1 MGVVHGLR
9 SFVPRMLAQK
19 EESYIVNTA
28 SAAGLLAPAGS
39 GVYAASKHA
48 VVAITECLHHELRG
62 QNAPIGVSV
71 LCPAFVDTG
80 ISNSER
86 NRPAEL
92 ADSNPEPEQYSD
104 RIRQAIKSGTL
115 SAADIARITIDAV
128 KDGRFYILTHPNVK
142 IAVEIRM
149 NDILLD
155 RQPTNTSPFPQLFI
169 GASLGHRS
177 RQSRMLCWFL
187 DAGNKKAP
195 RAQLTGV
202 QKAPRHEVA
211 GSLAP
216 AKQRALWG

>member
-1 MGVVHGLR
+1 MPPALQQRGRGNGGADLDGHARRLEVDVGYQRDGRGSRVAQLRAAHAGAKGRVLHRQHSLRSGAACAPGLR
-9 SFVPRMLAQK
+9 RLCREQ
-19 EESYIVNTA
+19 TRR
-28 SAAGLLAPAGS
+28 
-39 GVYAASKHA
+39 
-48 VVAITECLHHELRG
+48 VAITECLHHELRG

-92 ADSNPEPEQYSD
+92 ADSNPEAEQYSD
-104 RIRQAIKSGTL
+104 RIRQAIKSGKL

-155 RQPTNTSPFPQLFI
+155 RQPTNTS
-169 GASLGHRS
+169 
-177 RQSRMLCWFL
+177 
-187 DAGNKKAP
+187 
-195 RAQLTGV
+195 
-202 QKAPRHEVA
+202 
-211 GSLAP
+211 
-216 AKQRALWG
+216 QR

>member
-1 MGVVHGLR
+1 MSERYNKLYQ
-9 SFVPRMLAQK
+9 RMVEMLGKLDPDELDRRPERRAAIDEFPAGTK
-19 EESYIVNTA
+19 ASMWVDIDATIADTNTTNRSYIVNTA
-28 SAAGLLAPAGS
+28 SAAGLLAPPGS

-92 ADSNPEPEQYSD
+92 ADSNPEAEQYSD
-104 RIRQAIKSGTL
+104 RIRQAIKSGKL

-155 RQPTNTSPFPQLFI
+155 RQPTNTS
-169 GASLGHRS
+169 
-177 RQSRMLCWFL
+177 
-187 DAGNKKAP
+187 
-195 RAQLTGV
+195 
-202 QKAPRHEVA
+202 
-211 GSLAP
+211 
-216 AKQRALWG
+216 QR